1 MAKPVSVKFKYDES
15 LFLTLK
21 EKADVFNTTHDK
33 DIFSEFL
40 KYFDTEEIK
49 CKDCGKSVVYYDT
62 TVKVANYAGNII
74 ITLFGKNFFA
84 EKAGSHLC
92 ICEDCLTKKY
102 PDYQEKNKAKT
113 FNRMNKFSQYA
124 YNIPDDVYQRENL
137 RLNSRSE
144 SSFISKWGEEEGKRK
159 WEEYRK
165 MCSDTN
171 TFEYKKEKYGWT
183 KEQFDKYNR
192 SRAITVENLI
202 NKYGE
207 EEGIRVW
214 LNYIEKQ
221 SHKTP
226 FGYSK
231 KALKFFRELTPFL
244 KENNIDIEGL
254 KYKDDEY
261 DLKEKHIV
269 STKRRKSYFLDY
281 YLPKYNMCLEYYGN
295 YYHCHPDLFKDE
307 NEFNKTIN
315 MKVKDKRDSDLQRIQ
330 ILKEDYNIRTIV
342 IWESDVDKN
351 PRQVMDN
358 ILNEIQNGRK

>member
-1 MAKPVSVKFKYDES
+1 MANPVSVKFKYDEH

-21 EKADVFNTTHDK
+21 EKADVFNATRNK

-49 CKDCGKSVVYYDT
+49 CNDCGKSVVYYDT

-74 ITLFGKNFFA
+74 ITLFGKNFFS

-92 ICEDCLTKKY
+92 VCEDCLTKKY

-144 SSFISKWGEEEGKRK
+144 ASFVLKWGEEEGKRR

-183 KEQFDKYNR
+183 KEQFDEYNR
-192 SRAITVENLI
+192 SRAITLDNMVK
-202 NKYGE
+202 KYGK
-207 EEGIRVW
+207 EEGA
-214 LNYIEKQ
+214 
-221 SHKTP
+221 
-226 FGYSK
+226 K
-231 KALKFFRELTPFL
+231 KF
-244 KENNIDIEGL
+244 N
-254 KYKDDEY
+254 
-261 DLKEKHIV
+261 
-269 STKRRKSYFLDY
+269 DY
-281 YLPKYNMCLEYYGN
+281 
-295 YYHCHPDLFKDE
+295 
-307 NEFNKTIN
+307 
-315 MKVKDKRDSDLQRIQ
+315 
-330 ILKEDYNIRTIV
+330 
-342 IWESDVDKN
+342 VDK
-351 PRQVMDN
+351 QK
-358 ILNEIQNGRK
+358 ETKS